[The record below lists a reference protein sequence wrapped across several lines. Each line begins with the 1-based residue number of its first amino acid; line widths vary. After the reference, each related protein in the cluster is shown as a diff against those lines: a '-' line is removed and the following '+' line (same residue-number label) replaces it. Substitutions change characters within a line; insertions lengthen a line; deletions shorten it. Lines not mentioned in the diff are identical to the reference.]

1 MAYRDDNEALRARV
15 AELERKLALSEAL
28 VERLMGRGGGT
39 ATRKPDS
46 LVGEVVHRV
55 DETSLDVTLD
65 AAGLAAAKRLV
76 EARLAHLVK
85 ERDGVLEGWRT
96 RWAFLGERG
105 DAPAF
110 GLATNEHGTS
120 LRLETDL
127 RRLPVLVTLGP
138 VLGTLLALPLVVWQW
153 NELHHFRETVSMST
167 SFSVVMLT
175 MVLGTVASRSF
186 ARRLAKRAN
195 ELHQGVWA
203 ALLEVTRAHAQ
214 LPRVRVAPADEE
226 GERRASSEHEEPASI
241 PAPLRADEASVARDD
256 TDRISRPSRPRP
268 SATRAA
274 TIRRALRGLTDE
286 PDLWPAE

>member
-65 AAGLAAAKRLV
+65 AAGLASAKRLV

-96 RWAFLGERG
+96 QWAFLAERE
-105 DAPAF
+105 APAF

-138 VLGTLLALPLVVWQW
+138 VLGTLLAMPLVAWQW
-153 NELHHFRETVSMST
+153 NELHHFRETVSMAT

-214 LPRVRVAPADEE
+214 LPRVRVTPADDE
-226 GERRASSEHEEPASI
+226 GERRPSPELDERAST

-256 TDRISRPSRPRP
+256 AGRVSRPSRPRA